1 MTRSRDHFATVPQ
14 ASTPSHCGVFMV
26 FFTLFLTF
34 RTFSLE
40 IPTFSPKRG
49 DGNACPLFFLAPSG
63 FEAIFAIIVARLRW
77 TYGALVLQPRKT
89 LKNTKFRSFFGK
101 FYFSSLESVPWGVV
115 TSSKSVTDLYQ

>member
-1 MTRSRDHFATVPQ
+1 MTRSRDYFTAVPQ
-14 ASTPSHCGVFMV
+14 ASTPSHCGVFRV

-49 DGNACPLFFLAPSG
+49 NGNVCPLFILAPSG
-63 FEAIFAIIVARLRW
+63 FEATFAIISARLRW
-77 TYGALVLQPRKT
+77 NYGALVLQPRKT
-89 LKNTKFRSFFGK
+89 LKNTKFCCFFGK
-101 FYFSSLESVPWGVV
+101 SLFSSLESVPWGVV